1 MAEIVTTEIVDIV
14 PDIGAT
20 GIYTLKTPFD
30 KLIATNNSGTDVLT
44 AVTYTCVAV
53 RKVSEI
59 IKTGGDPYYAYYEP
73 NAISEAIYKE
83 DVAKGL
89 CIVTLRSSAG
99 DFVYV
104 PSTYIAAFPKG
115 GGVMYCT
122 YGLGISLGA
131 LPVDTDLTA
140 LKKRIQDAVTETVGV
155 SSDIKVLSLSNNA
168 LVATDYH
175 ERLQAARTA
184 LVTSVETDRVVR
196 LRLEEQVIAL
206 GTRIKMLEAAMLPP
220 TNP

>member
-1 MAEIVTTEIVDIV
+1 MAELVTTDVVDIV

-20 GIYTLKTPFD
+20 GIYTLKAPFD
-30 KLIATNNSGTDVLT
+30 KLITSSAVSSDVLS
-44 AVTYTCVAV
+44 AVTHTCIAV
-53 RKVSEI
+53 RKVSDI

-73 NAISEAIYKE
+73 NGIGEAIYKE

-115 GGVMYCT
+115 GGVLYCT
-122 YGLGISLGA
+122 YGLGISLSA

-140 LKKRIQDAVTETVGV
+140 LKKRIQDAVMETVGV
-155 SSDIKVLSLSNNA
+155 SSEIKVLSLSNNA

-175 ERLQAARTA
+175 DRLQAARMA
-184 LVTSVETDRVVR
+184 IVTGVETDRVVR
-196 LRLEEQVIAL
+196 LRLEEQVVAM
-206 GTRIKMLEAAMLPP
+206 GTRIKMLEAAMLPTTP
-220 TNP
+220 